1 MPHLL
6 RASAHPEAR
15 DVLDGKAV
23 GERSA
28 GSIPQTLAT
37 GRCF

>member
-1 MPHLL
+1 MPHLS

-15 DVLDGKAV
+15 GVLDGKAV

-28 GSIPQTLAT
+28 GN
-37 GRCF
+37 